1 MAQKKPAVPK
11 TILLP
16 VFAPAFI
23 LILIL
28 LIGTM
33 NDPVAVG
40 QVLADV
46 LDYLTVHFGWFYMLA
61 VAFFL
66 LFMVAIALSKW
77 GSIKLGPDHAE
88 PEYSFLSWF
97 AMLFAA
103 GYGIALL
110 FFGVA
115 EPVLHYASPPEGPAL
130 TIDSAKQAMQISFFH
145 WGFHIWAIYG
155 LVGLTLAYFTY
166 RHGLPLSIRSAL
178 YPLIGNRIY
187 GPIGHA
193 VDVFAILGT
202 LFGIATTLG
211 LSVTQ
216 INVGLNYLWP
226 SIPVSYTVQITTIV
240 SVTALTA
247 LSVGAGLD
255 RGVKNLSLLNIFI
268 AVGLMVFVF
277 ITGPTIFILNTFM
290 ENTGSYL
297 SNIVQRTF
305 NLQAYTGSDWIGNWT
320 LFIFGWTIAWAPFVG
335 LFIARISR
343 GRTIRQFIVGVMVV
357 PVAFTFVWFSVFGDT
372 ALHMIIIDGYSS
384 LIDHVEQ
391 DHAIALFKFFEQ
403 LPFTSVISFIS
414 VLLIALFFVTSSDS
428 GSLVI
433 DSLASGGAAQTP
445 VWQRVFWA
453 SMSGLVAIALL
464 LANGLSA
471 LQAGSVISAL
481 PFALIMIV
489 SAIGMWRALIIEEH
503 HDASQLHHTAPPTT
517 NRLGRN
523 EWKKRLA
530 NLVDFPS
537 KEDVS
542 RFIKTT
548 VMSSMENVQ
557 AELQERGWEASVHFD
572 PQNWRAHFEVM
583 QEEKLEFVYEIRLR
597 GYELPDIELPENI
610 PADEDGV
617 RKFYRAEVFL
627 RRGGQAYDIYGYEQ
641 QDIIADILDQF
652 EKYMH
657 FLHVSPGILPWD
669 MEAHD
674 DDLNNDEEDVDYVED
689 AQDSAD
695 AAAEDTQEKNAG
707 STNDQESQD
716 KSS

>member
-1 MAQKKPAVPK
+1 MAQNKSAVPK
-11 TILLP
+11 TILVP

-33 NDPVAVG
+33 KDPVAVG
-40 QVLADV
+40 DVLADV
-46 LDYLTVHFGWFYMLA
+46 LDYLTTSFGWFYMLA

-115 EPVLHYASPPEGPAL
+115 EPVLHYSSPPEGPAL
-130 TIDSAKQAMQISFFH
+130 TIGSAQQAMQIAFFH
-145 WGFHIWAIYG
+145 WGFHVWAIYG

-187 GPIGHA
+187 GPMGHA

-226 SIPVSYTVQITTIV
+226 SIPVSYTVQIITIV
-240 SVTALTA
+240 LVTALTA
-247 LSVGAGLD
+247 LSVGVGLD
-255 RGVKNLSLLNIFI
+255 RGIKNLSLLNIFI

-305 NLQAYTGSDWIGNWT
+305 NLQAYTGSNWIGNWT

-357 PVAFTFVWFSVFGDT
+357 PVTFTFVWFSVFGDT
-372 ALHMIIIDGYSS
+372 ALHMIMVDGYTD
-384 LIDHVEQ
+384 LIEQVEL

-414 VLLIALFFVTSSDS
+414 VALIALFFVTSSDS

-433 DSLASGGAAQTP
+433 DSLASGGAAHTP

-453 SMSGLVAIALL
+453 SISGLVAIALL

-481 PFALIMIV
+481 PFAIIMII

-503 HDASQLHHTAPPTT
+503 HDASQQQQVAPRPSIS
-517 NRLGRN
+517 RLGRN

-537 KEDVS
+537 KKDVS
-542 RFIKTT
+542 QFIQTT
-548 VMSSMENVQ
+548 VMASMKNVQ
-557 AELQERGWEASVHFD
+557 EELQERDWQASVHFD
-572 PQNWRAHFEVM
+572 AQNCRAHFEVM
-583 QEEKLEFVYEIRLR
+583 QEDKLEFVYEIRLR
-597 GYELPDIELPENI
+597 GYELPDIELPVDI
-610 PADEDGV
+610 PADEDGI

-669 MEAHD
+669 MEEHD
-674 DDLNNDEEDVDYVED
+674 DDLQNDEDIESEEHALDSEHSASEPQSEAAQEQSEKGVKDV
-689 AQDSAD
+689 
-695 AAAEDTQEKNAG
+695 
-707 STNDQESQD
+707 
-716 KSS
+716 

>member
-1 MAQKKPAVPK
+1 MAQNKSAVPK
-11 TILLP
+11 TILVP

-33 NDPVAVG
+33 KDPVAVG
-40 QVLADV
+40 DVLADV
-46 LDYLTVHFGWFYMLA
+46 LDYLTTSFGWFYMLA

-115 EPVLHYASPPEGPAL
+115 EPVLHYSSPPEGPAL
-130 TIDSAKQAMQISFFH
+130 TIGSAQQAMQIAFFH
-145 WGFHIWAIYG
+145 WGFHVWAIYG

-226 SIPVSYTVQITTIV
+226 SIPVSYTVQIITIV
-240 SVTALTA
+240 LVTALTA
-247 LSVGAGLD
+247 LSVGVGLD
-255 RGVKNLSLLNIFI
+255 RGIKNLSLLNIFI

-305 NLQAYTGSDWIGNWT
+305 NLQAYTGSNWIGNWT

-357 PVAFTFVWFSVFGDT
+357 PVTFTFVWFSVFGDT
-372 ALHMIIIDGYSS
+372 ALHMIMIDGYTD
-384 LIDHVEQ
+384 LIEQVEL

-414 VLLIALFFVTSSDS
+414 VALIALFFVTSSDS

-433 DSLASGGAAQTP
+433 DSLASGGAAHTP

-481 PFALIMIV
+481 PFAIIMII

-503 HDASQLHHTAPPTT
+503 HDASQQQQVAPRPSIS
-517 NRLGRN
+517 RLGRN

-537 KEDVS
+537 KKDVS
-542 RFIKTT
+542 QFIQTT
-548 VMSSMENVQ
+548 VMASMKNVQ
-557 AELQERGWEASVHFD
+557 EELQERDWQASVHFD
-572 PQNWRAHFEVM
+572 AQNCRAHFEVM
-583 QEEKLEFVYEIRLR
+583 QEDKLEFVYEIRLR
-597 GYELPDIELPENI
+597 GYELPDIELPVDI
-610 PADEDGV
+610 PADEDGI

-669 MEAHD
+669 MEEHD
-674 DDLNNDEEDVDYVED
+674 DDLQNDEDIESEEHALDSEHSASEPQSEAAQEQSEKGVKDV
-689 AQDSAD
+689 
-695 AAAEDTQEKNAG
+695 
-707 STNDQESQD
+707 
-716 KSS
+716 

>member
-305 NLQAYTGSDWIGNWT
+305 NLQAYTGSNWIGNWT

-335 LFIARISR
+335 LFIARIRR
-343 GRTIRQFIVGVMVV
+343 GRTIRPFIVGVMVV
-357 PVAFTFVWFSVFGDT
+357 PVTFTFVWFSVFGDT
-372 ALHMIIIDGYSS
+372 ALHMIMVDGYTD
-384 LIDHVEQ
+384 LIEQVEL

-414 VLLIALFFVTSSDS
+414 VALIALFFVTSSDS

-433 DSLASGGAAQTP
+433 DSLASGGAAHTP

-481 PFALIMIV
+481 PFAIIMII

-503 HDASQLHHTAPPTT
+503 HDASQQQQVAPRPSIS
-517 NRLGRN
+517 RLGRN

-537 KEDVS
+537 KKDVS
-542 RFIKTT
+542 QFIQTT
-548 VMSSMENVQ
+548 VMASMKNVQ
-557 AELQERGWEASVHFD
+557 EELQERDWQASVHFD
-572 PQNWRAHFEVM
+572 AQNCRAHFEVM
-583 QEEKLEFVYEIRLR
+583 QEDKLEFVYEIRLR
-597 GYELPDIELPENI
+597 GYELPDIELPVDI
-610 PADEDGV
+610 PADEDGI
-617 RKFYRAEVFL
+617 RSEEHTSEL
-627 RRGGQAYDIYGYEQ
+627 QSRG
-641 QDIIADILDQF
+641 
-652 EKYMH
+652 H
-657 FLHVSPGILPWD
+657 HVCRLLL
-669 MEAHD
+669 E
-674 DDLNNDEEDVDYVED
+674 
-689 AQDSAD
+689 
-695 AAAEDTQEKNAG
+695 
-707 STNDQESQD
+707 
-716 KSS
+716 

>member
-1 MAQKKPAVPK
+1 MAQNKSAVPK
-11 TILLP
+11 TILVP

-33 NDPVAVG
+33 KDPVAVG
-40 QVLADV
+40 DVLADV
-46 LDYLTVHFGWFYMLA
+46 LDYLTTSFGWFYMLA

-115 EPVLHYASPPEGPAL
+115 EPVLHYSSPPEGPAL
-130 TIDSAKQAMQISFFH
+130 TIGSAQQAMQIAFFH
-145 WGFHIWAIYG
+145 WGFHVWAIYG

-226 SIPVSYTVQITTIV
+226 SIPVSYTVQIITIV
-240 SVTALTA
+240 LVTALTA
-247 LSVGAGLD
+247 LSVGVGLD
-255 RGVKNLSLLNIFI
+255 RGIKNLSLLNIFI

-305 NLQAYTGSDWIGNWT
+305 NLQAYTGSNWIGNWT

-357 PVAFTFVWFSVFGDT
+357 PVTFTFVWFSVFGDT
-372 ALHMIIIDGYSS
+372 ALHMIMVDGYTD
-384 LIDHVEQ
+384 LIEQVEL

-414 VLLIALFFVTSSDS
+414 VALIALFFVTSSDS

-433 DSLASGGAAQTP
+433 DSLASGGAAHTP

-481 PFALIMIV
+481 PFAIIMII

-503 HDASQLHHTAPPTT
+503 HDASQQQQVAPRPSIS
-517 NRLGRN
+517 RLGRN

-537 KEDVS
+537 KKDVS
-542 RFIKTT
+542 QFIQTT
-548 VMSSMENVQ
+548 VMASMKNVQ
-557 AELQERGWEASVHFD
+557 EELQERDWQASVHFD
-572 PQNWRAHFEVM
+572 AQNCRAHFEVM
-583 QEEKLEFVYEIRLR
+583 QEDKLEFVYEIRLR
-597 GYELPDIELPENI
+597 GYELPDIELPVDI
-610 PADEDGV
+610 PADEDGI

-669 MEAHD
+669 MEEHD
-674 DDLNNDEEDVDYVED
+674 DDLQNDEDIESEEHALDSEHSASEPQSEAAQEQSEKGVKDV
-689 AQDSAD
+689 
-695 AAAEDTQEKNAG
+695 
-707 STNDQESQD
+707 
-716 KSS
+716 

>member
-1 MAQKKPAVPK
+1 MAQNKSAVPK
-11 TILLP
+11 TILVP

-33 NDPVAVG
+33 KDPVAVG
-40 QVLADV
+40 DVLADV
-46 LDYLTVHFGWFYMLA
+46 LDYLTTSFGWFYMLA

-115 EPVLHYASPPEGPAL
+115 EPVLHYSSPPEGPAL
-130 TIDSAKQAMQISFFH
+130 TIGSAQQAMQIAFFH
-145 WGFHIWAIYG
+145 WGFHVWAIYG

-187 GPIGHA
+187 GPMGHA

-226 SIPVSYTVQITTIV
+226 SIPVSYTVQIITIV
-240 SVTALTA
+240 LVTALTA
-247 LSVGAGLD
+247 LSVGVGLD
-255 RGVKNLSLLNIFI
+255 RGIKNLSLLNIFI

-305 NLQAYTGSDWIGNWT
+305 NLQAYTGSNWIGNWT

-357 PVAFTFVWFSVFGDT
+357 PVTFTFVWFSVFGDT
-372 ALHMIIIDGYSS
+372 ALHMIMVDGYTD
-384 LIDHVEQ
+384 LIEQVEL

-414 VLLIALFFVTSSDS
+414 VALIALFFVTSSDS

-433 DSLASGGAAQTP
+433 DSLASGGAAHTP

-481 PFALIMIV
+481 PFAIIMII

-503 HDASQLHHTAPPTT
+503 HDASQQQQVAPRPSIS
-517 NRLGRN
+517 RLGRN

-537 KEDVS
+537 KKDVS
-542 RFIKTT
+542 QFIQTT
-548 VMSSMENVQ
+548 VMASMKNVQ
-557 AELQERGWEASVHFD
+557 EELQERDWQASVHFD
-572 PQNWRAHFEVM
+572 AQNCRAHFEVM
-583 QEEKLEFVYEIRLR
+583 QEDKLEFVYEIRLR
-597 GYELPDIELPENI
+597 GYELPDIELPVDI
-610 PADEDGV
+610 PADEDGI

-669 MEAHD
+669 MEEHD
-674 DDLNNDEEDVDYVED
+674 DDLQNDEDIESEEHALDSEHSASEPQSEAAQEQSEKGVKDV
-689 AQDSAD
+689 
-695 AAAEDTQEKNAG
+695 
-707 STNDQESQD
+707 
-716 KSS
+716 